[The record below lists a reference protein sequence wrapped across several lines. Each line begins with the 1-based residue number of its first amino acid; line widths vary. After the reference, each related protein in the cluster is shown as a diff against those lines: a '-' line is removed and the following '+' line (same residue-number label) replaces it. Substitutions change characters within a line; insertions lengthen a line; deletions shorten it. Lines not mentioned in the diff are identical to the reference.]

1 MKAIYQKPVTEV
13 VTCKCED
20 LVLASPNNINHA
32 DSKKG
37 FFDDDDDMKSD
48 LWDDDLWSDE

>member
-13 VTCKCED
+13 VTCKSED
-20 LVLASPNNINHA
+20 LVLASPNNIDHA

-48 LWDDDLWSDE
+48 LWDNDLWSDE